1 MEGWRWF
8 AKWVCEKMV
17 NELDLQGELWVR
29 KACGNSQ
36 RVRIW
41 RLRAIVF
48 KNDTKGFHKGFAYP
62 VFFRIGCEV
71 KDRELEFFKNHQE
84 DFAEGAK
91 FSHALRNGRSSPNA
105 KSIFCTPCEKF
116 AWRYAKC
123 SASIFPQL
131 FLCRRILKCPPL
143 QVNIK
148 NLN

>member
-41 RLRAIVF
+41 RPISYHF
-48 KNDTKGFHKGFAYP
+48 QKWSQGGFAEDSYTCI
-62 VFFRIGCEV
+62 F
-71 KDRELEFFKNHQE
+71 KDRELEIFKNHQE

-91 FSHALRNGRSSPNA
+91 FLHALRNGSSSPNA
-105 KSIFCTPCEKF
+105 KSTFRTPCEKF
-116 AWRYAKC
+116 AERYAKC
-123 SASIFPQL
+123 SVSIFPQL

-143 QVNIK
+143 QVIIK